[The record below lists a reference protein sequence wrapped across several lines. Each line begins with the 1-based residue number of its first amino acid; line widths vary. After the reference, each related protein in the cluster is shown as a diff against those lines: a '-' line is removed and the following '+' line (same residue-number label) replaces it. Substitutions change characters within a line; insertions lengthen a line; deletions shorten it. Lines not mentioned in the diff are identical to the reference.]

1 MSAQTHLPPGSP
13 ELGSAGA
20 AWDQRTARKRMEAV
34 VAGVP
39 ALLWARRAWM
49 LCERAFGLFRRQG
62 SIGVRQAFRAS
73 GSVLKATLVGGRFR
87 SMGHSST
94 RQLVLEERLTL
105 GPKQHL
111 YLVRCGDRQLL
122 VGSAGEAALQWMPL
136 SSQNASAVAVKSIG
150 SDCCGDMEELL
161 SQTVAPKP
169 VVRKPRK
176 TRKPGSVA

>member
-1 MSAQTHLPPGSP
+1 MSAQTHLPAGSS
-13 ELGSAGA
+13 ELGPAGA
-20 AWDQRTARKRMEAV
+20 AWDQRSARKRMEAV
-34 VAGVP
+34 FAGVP

-49 LCERAFGLFRRQG
+49 LCEHAAGLFRRQG
-62 SIGVRQAFRAS
+62 AMGVRQAFRAS
-73 GSVLKATLVGGRFR
+73 GSVLKATLAGGRFR
-87 SMGHSST
+87 AMGHSST

-136 SSQNASAVAVKSIG
+136 SVQDSSAAGVKSIV
-150 SDCCGDMEELL
+150 SDCSRSMDEII
-161 SQTVAPKP
+161 SQTVAPRP

-176 TRKPGSVA
+176 ARKPGSLS